1 MVYYQQQSI
10 ALLGQISKQV
20 SVITP
25 QVSIPSAPPPPY
37 PDFSPKSSDV
47 RVNAFWF
54 MSLVFSLSAALLAT
68 LIQQWVRD
76 YMHVFQR
83 YSNPLKS
90 ARLRQYLYEGAEGWY
105 MPVVAESVPGFVHV
119 SLFLFFVGLGD
130 LLFAINTTV
139 GVTTTAPIAICGLL
153 YVLSMF
159 APVIEPQ
166 SPFQNPFS
174 GLIWYLKQKVH
185 PRRYLDRASGGS
197 LKAVSSNMSAGQLQL
212 AMEENDERKGR
223 DVRAIQWLIDNRTED
238 DEMESFATAIPGAF
252 TSKWGVE
259 VWRKVSEIQH
269 YEDVHSGLNDPPIGS
284 QTDADLYMSIP
295 PPHHHSR
302 LSLRTTCHP
311 RGLLHPLGL
320 IGIRTT
326 THLTATQSIPPL
338 PSGADSPHVT
348 GDLAICDLCTRVRH
362 LLETCDNRSLFPNE
376 ELWRKR
382 ARGCVE
388 TVASLVFC
396 AGLKQGLFGDLGR
409 LLCELAKVEKIR
421 ALTAAGSAGSFI
433 TRWTC
438 LSLVVV
444 TRGISND
451 DRLKVDARLA
461 VNYFSQFRM
470 EADDEHIVS
479 GGVNEKALKNARRID
494 DYFEDAKLF
503 CVSGLRRAFKPW
515 EGGLG
520 RTEAGRTPEEL
531 VKNILARDYEVDIST
546 LERRPVTDPSMGCR
560 LREDLDRGTGT
571 IGLKNGGQR
580 RSEFS
585 DRGIFLKTSVY
596 RRMYKLG

>member
-259 VWRKVSEIQH
+259 VWRKVSEIQQ

-284 QTDADLYMSIP
+284 
-295 PPHHHSR
+295 
-302 LSLRTTCHP
+302 
-311 RGLLHPLGL
+311 
-320 IGIRTT
+320 
-326 THLTATQSIPPL
+326 
-338 PSGADSPHVT
+338 
-348 GDLAICDLCTRVRH
+348 
-362 LLETCDNRSLFPNE
+362 
-376 ELWRKR
+376 
-382 ARGCVE
+382 
-388 TVASLVFC
+388 
-396 AGLKQGLFGDLGR
+396 
-409 LLCELAKVEKIR
+409 
-421 ALTAAGSAGSFI
+421 
-433 TRWTC
+433 
-438 LSLVVV
+438 
-444 TRGISND
+444 
-451 DRLKVDARLA
+451 
-461 VNYFSQFRM
+461 
-470 EADDEHIVS
+470 
-479 GGVNEKALKNARRID
+479 
-494 DYFEDAKLF
+494 
-503 CVSGLRRAFKPW
+503 
-515 EGGLG
+515 
-520 RTEAGRTPEEL
+520 
-531 VKNILARDYEVDIST
+531 
-546 LERRPVTDPSMGCR
+546 
-560 LREDLDRGTGT
+560 
-571 IGLKNGGQR
+571 
-580 RSEFS
+580 
-585 DRGIFLKTSVY
+585 
-596 RRMYKLG
+596 